1 MKSQIASNLNSGS
14 SGEKNLKK
22 SEGTGRPR
30 SNAKSK
36 EYKKVIFKLRKG
48 VKRQLSIFKKSIG
61 KISANPDTALRWWNH
76 WNIKQ
81 LLEVKRSLSLL
92 FLLLW
97 AIKELSRFIMCS
109 QFHNFQ
115 FGKRRTLSL
124 SNDKWHFSL
133 CNIPLARV
141 PMTSSS
147 DLLQQLCFLRK
158 LRGAFSDYI
167 RKMYRCII
175 SQFLLLLYKL
185 LKSCTVKLLICT
197 SKLSP
202 LKRYNAILKKEFT

>member
-1 MKSQIASNLNSGS
+1 MGRSQPILILHCVGGTTEILNSSYRSRGLKPYCS
-14 SGEKNLKK
+14 S
-22 SEGTGRPR
+22 
-30 SNAKSK
+30 
-36 EYKKVIFKLRKG
+36 V
-48 VKRQLSIFKKSIG
+48 
-61 KISANPDTALRWWNH
+61 
-76 WNIKQ
+76 
-81 LLEVKRSLSLL
+81 
-92 FLLLW
+92 LW

-185 LKSCTVKLLICT
+185 LKSCIVKLLICT

-202 LKRYNAILKKEFT
+202 LKRYNTLLKKEFT